1 MLAEFQPDGMFFKYL
16 PDDLQTIDFNGFKHF
31 INCYFGAELPADL
44 IQQLFLSF
52 AQSPTSTNGGQGKIF
67 KIVCYTE
74 IWSNEILQEPMTL
87 YFLRVHSQI
96 PRLQTISIRTPAIKS
111 PF

>member
-52 AQSPTSTNGGQGKIF
+52 AQSPAPVNGVQGLFLKRDFAENKIKF
-67 KIVCYTE
+67 GVLGI
-74 IWSNEILQEPMTL
+74 EILQFVL
-87 YFLRVHSQI
+87 FKKV
-96 PRLQTISIRTPAIKS
+96 
-111 PF
+111 F